1 MKNPVVLV
9 TGATSGIGEAIARK
23 LPDQG
28 YVPILLGRRSSR
40 LKEIHR
46 ELNRGSYYSCDITN
60 EAEVKQVV
68 EEIIQTYGRIDVLI
82 NNAGYGCFGGFLDVS
97 PDDYRGM
104 METNYLGA
112 VRMVR
117 HVLPHMLRAGHG
129 RIINIASLAG
139 LTGIPN
145 LAGYC
150 ASKFALIGFSEALK
164 LEYAPV
170 IQVGVLCPGP
180 VMTPFFRG
188 EDPRRHFPPLIAGQ
202 MLEAEEV
209 ARCAL
214 KIMKRPKTVVI
225 PGKLKWALQLRKW
238 FPSLYFWATRRI
250 YRKLDQNP
258 HKRPSHSISEF

>member
-1 MKNPVVLV
+1 MKTPVVLV

-23 LPDQG
+23 LPDKG

-46 ELNRGSYYSCDITN
+46 ELNRGSYYSCDITK

-117 HVLPHMLRAGHG
+117 HVLPHMLRAGQG
-129 RIINIASLAG
+129 RIINIASLSRIDRHSKPG
-139 LTGIPN
+139 RILCKQICLDRLFRSSEIGVRTGDSGGGSLPWTGHD
-145 LAGYC
+145 A
-150 ASKFALIGFSEALK
+150 
-164 LEYAPV
+164 
-170 IQVGVLCPGP
+170 
-180 VMTPFFRG
+180 FFQG
-188 EDPRRHFPPLIAGQ
+188 RRSPPPFPP
-202 MLEAEEV
+202 
-209 ARCAL
+209 
-214 KIMKRPKTVVI
+214 
-225 PGKLKWALQLRKW
+225 
-238 FPSLYFWATRRI
+238 
-250 YRKLDQNP
+250 
-258 HKRPSHSISEF
+258 